1 MSYYVHHTPGRLR
14 VKIPLVKGNQER
26 AKEVREI
33 LKELDGVNFIEIN
46 TVTGSVVVKY
56 DRNVLNADY
65 LLNYYKGYNILD
77 KTRKSCRYIGF
88 KRQPGSWKG
97 FIRLGHGKN
106 AGRKRFIHTGRI
118 NLIRQ
123 QGHCK
128 LFISRQNRN

>member
-56 DRNVLNADY
+56 DRNVLNADD
-65 LLNYYKGYNILD
+65 LLNYYKKYNLLD
-77 KTRKSCRYIGF
+77 KTRATK
-88 KRQPGSWKG
+88 
-97 FIRLGHGKN
+97 
-106 AGRKRFIHTGRI
+106 AGRAVDISVSNASQAVGKALFGWAMGRMLEGSGLSI
-118 NLIRQ
+118 LAALI
-123 QGHCK
+123 
-128 LFISRQNRN
+128 

>member
-56 DRNVLNADY
+56 DRNVLNADD
-65 LLNYYKGYNILD
+65 LLNYYKEYNILD
-77 KTRKSCRYIGF
+77 KTRATK
-88 KRQPGSWKG
+88 
-97 FIRLGHGKN
+97 
-106 AGRKRFIHTGRI
+106 AGRAVDISVSNASQAVGKALFGWAMGRMLEGSGLSI
-118 NLIRQ
+118 LAALI
-123 QGHCK
+123 
-128 LFISRQNRN
+128 

>member
-56 DRNVLNADY
+56 DRNTLNADD
-65 LLNYYKGYNILD
+65 LLNYYKKYNLLD
-77 KTRKSCRYIGF
+77 KTRATK
-88 KRQPGSWKG
+88 
-97 FIRLGHGKN
+97 
-106 AGRKRFIHTGRI
+106 AGRAVDISVSNASQAVGKALFGWAMGRMLEGSGLSI
-118 NLIRQ
+118 LAALI
-123 QGHCK
+123 
-128 LFISRQNRN
+128 